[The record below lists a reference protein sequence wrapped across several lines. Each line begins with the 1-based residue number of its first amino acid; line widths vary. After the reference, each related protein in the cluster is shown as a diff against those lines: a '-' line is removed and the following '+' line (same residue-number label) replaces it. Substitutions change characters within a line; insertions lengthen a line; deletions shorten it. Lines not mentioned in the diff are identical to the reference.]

1 MSDMKKPMLSLML
14 TLLVIIGTSKA
25 LQTNFV
31 CPSTQL
37 KNAVKPML
45 KPDFRYDSSKITRIN
60 NSGEAKVTEVE
71 VPLFIGEKYKFIFN
85 TSELQDDVVIS
96 VYNKKI
102 GKKNRELLY
111 SNKEEMDGKAATFQ
125 WEPEKSRTMY
135 INYEMPKTD
144 AASQGCV
151 VFLLGYRI

>member
-1 MSDMKKPMLSLML
+1 MKKSILSLLL
-14 TLLVIIGTSKA
+14 TLVILVGSAEA

-31 CPSTQL
+31 CPSTEL
-37 KNAVKPML
+37 KNEIKPLL
-45 KPDFRYDSSKITRIN
+45 KPEYKYDSSKITRLKIK
-60 NSGEAKVTEVE
+60 GQEGKVVEVE

-85 TSELQDDVVIS
+85 TVELQEDVVIS

-111 SNKEEMDGKAATFQ
+111 TNKDEKDGKKTTFE

-135 INYEMPKTD
+135 INYETPKD
-144 AASQGCV
+144 AGISEGCV

>member
-1 MSDMKKPMLSLML
+1 MRKPLISLML
-14 TLLVIIGTSKA
+14 TLLVIIGSTKA
-25 LQTNFV
+25 LQTRFV
-31 CPSTQL
+31 CPSTEL
-37 KNAVKPML
+37 KNAIKPLL
-45 KPDFRYDSSKITRIN
+45 KPDYRYDSSKITRIN

-85 TSELQDDVVIS
+85 TSELQEDAIIS

-111 SNKEEMDGKAATFQ
+111 SNKEELDGKESTFQ

-135 INYEMPKTD
+135 INYEMPKTES
-144 AASQGCV
+144 ASQGCV

>member
-1 MSDMKKPMLSLML
+1 MKKPLLSLIL
-14 TLLVIIGTSKA
+14 TFLVIIGTTKA
-25 LQTNFV
+25 LQTRFI
-31 CPSTQL
+31 CSSTEL

-60 NSGEAKVTEVE
+60 NSGEAKVLEVE

-85 TSELQDDVVIS
+85 TSELQEDVIIS

-111 SNKEEMDGKAATFQ
+111 SNKEQMDSKESTFQ

-135 INYEMPKTD
+135 INYEMPRTGSP
-144 AASQGCV
+144 SQGCV